1 MTFPFQRARI
11 PLLATFAA
19 SAILLGGC
27 SLVPAYERPQVDLA
41 PRWNSYQTSALDATV
56 PVRSGWWRSFGD
68 PALSALEDRALRDSP
83 TLVQA
88 RARIEQARGTAQAA
102 GAALYPTVSLNGTLE
117 RVHHASG
124 STAKVGSG
132 SSASTQS
139 LFAQAGYELD
149 FWGRNRAA
157 GDAAQALAQASVYD
171 ADTVALTLTASVADT
186 YFQLLSLRER
196 LRLAHGIADDAQR
209 LLALVQSQADLGVAS
224 RLQVEQQHT
233 TAATFATALPPLQQ
247 QFEQNSHLLAVLVG
261 AAPEQFALAD
271 GGVQAVAVPQPQ
283 AGLPASI
290 LQRRPDI
297 RAAEARL
304 QGANFDVGVARAA
317 FYPNLALTANA
328 GVSSTAL
335 GHLLSSNPVFDIGGA
350 LAQTLFDGGQ
360 RQGQLTVSRGR
371 ATELAAAYRGTV
383 LGALQ
388 EVEDGLS
395 ASVHQ
400 RELEAAALDAA
411 SSAQRASTLAEAQYR
426 LGSSD
431 FLNVLTAQ
439 RARAQAQDAL
449 LQARLGRLQA
459 AVGLFRTLGG
469 GFGAGGDTP
478 SISSLSSISGVIP

>member
-1 MTFPFQRARI
+1 MTCTLRPSRR
-11 PLLATFAA
+11 LSLATIAA
-19 SAILLGGC
+19 ITILLGGC
-27 SLVPAYERPQVDLA
+27 SLVPAYQRPQVDLA
-41 PRWNSYQTSALDATV
+41 PRWNNYQSSPLGATV
-56 PVRSGWWRSFGD
+56 PVQSGWWRSFGD

-83 TLVQA
+83 TLAQA
-88 RARIEQARGTAQAA
+88 QARIEQARGAAQSA
-102 GAALYPTVSLNGTLE
+102 GAPLYPTVTLNGTLD
-117 RVHHASG
+117 RVHNGSG
-124 STAKVGSG
+124 TAAKVGSG
-132 SSASTQS
+132 SSSNTQS

-149 FWGRNRAA
+149 FWGKNRAA

-171 ADTVALTLTASVADT
+171 TDTVALTLTASVADT

-209 LLALVQSQADLGVAS
+209 LLSLVQSQADLGVAS
-224 RLQVEQQHT
+224 SLQVEQQRSA
-233 TAATFATALPPLQQ
+233 AATFAAALPPLQQ
-247 QFEQNSHLLAVLVG
+247 QLEQNSHLLAVLVG
-261 AAPEQFALAD
+261 ATPEQFTLAD
-271 GGVQAVAVPQPQ
+271 SGMQAVAVPQPQ

-297 RAAEARL
+297 GAAEARL
-304 QGANFDVGVARAA
+304 QGANLDIGVARAA
-317 FYPNLALTANA
+317 FYPDLTLTANA
-328 GVSSTAL
+328 GVSSAAL
-335 GHLLSSNPVFDIGGA
+335 GQLLSVNPILDIGAA

-371 ATELAAAYRGTV
+371 ATELAAAYRATV

-395 ASVHQ
+395 AAVRQ
-400 RELEAAALDAA
+400 RELEAAAQEAA
-411 SSAQRASTLAEAQYR
+411 SSAERASTLAEAQYR

-439 RARAQAQDAL
+439 RTRSQAQDAL

-469 GFGAGGDTP
+469 GFDAGSETH
-478 SISSLSSISGVIP
+478 SISSISGVTP

>member
-1 MTFPFQRARI
+1 MTFPSRQARG
-11 PLLATFAA
+11 LALATLAA
-19 SAILLGGC
+19 TAVLLGGC

-41 PRWNSYQTSALDATV
+41 PRWNSYQTAPLDATV
-56 PVRSGWWRSFGD
+56 PVQSGWWRSFGD

-83 TLVQA
+83 TLAQA
-88 RARIEQARGTAQAA
+88 RARIEQARGTAQSA
-102 GAALYPTVSLNGTLE
+102 GAALYPTVSLNGTLD
-117 RVHHASG
+117 RVHNGSG
-124 STAKVGSG
+124 TTAKVGSG
-132 SSASTQS
+132 SSSNTQS

-149 FWGRNRAA
+149 FWGKNRAA

-196 LRLAHGIADDAQR
+196 LRLAQGIADDAQR

-224 RLQVEQQHT
+224 SLQVEQQRS
-233 TAATFATALPPLQQ
+233 AAASFSAALPPLQQ
-247 QFEQNSHLLAVLVG
+247 QLEQNSHLLAVLVG
-261 AAPEQFALAD
+261 ATPEQFALAD

-304 QGANFDVGVARAA
+304 QGANFDIGVARAA
-317 FYPNLALTANA
+317 FYPSLALTANA
-328 GVSSTAL
+328 GVTSAAL
-335 GHLLSSNPVFDIGGA
+335 GQLLSSNPILDIGAA

-395 ASVHQ
+395 ATVHQ
-400 RELEAAALDAA
+400 RELEAAAQDAA

-439 RARAQAQDAL
+439 RTRAQAQDAL

-469 GFGAGGDTP
+469 GFDAASDTP
-478 SISSLSSISGVIP
+478 FISSISGVTP

>member
-1 MTFPFQRARI
+1 MTFPFRPARVL
-11 PLLATFAA
+11 PLAA
-19 SAILLGGC
+19 IAVLLGGC

-41 PRWNSYQTSALDATV
+41 PRWNSYQTAPLGATV

-68 PALSALEDRALRDSP
+68 PVLSALEDRALRDSQ
-83 TLVQA
+83 TLAQA
-88 RARIEQARGTAQAA
+88 RARIEQARGAAQSA
-102 GAALYPTVSLNGTLE
+102 GAPLYPTVTLNGTLD
-117 RVHHASG
+117 RVHNASG
-124 STAKVGSG
+124 TTAKVGSG
-132 SSASTQS
+132 SSSNTQS

-149 FWGRNRAA
+149 FWGKNRAA

-196 LRLAHGIADDAQR
+196 LRLAQGIADDARR

-224 RLQVEQQHT
+224 SLQVEQQRSAT
-233 TAATFATALPPLQQ
+233 ATFAAALPPLQQ
-247 QFEQNSHLLAVLVG
+247 QLEQNSHLLAVLVG
-261 AAPEQFALAD
+261 ATPEQFALAD

-290 LQRRPDI
+290 LRRRPDI

-304 QGANFDVGVARAA
+304 QAANVDIGAARAA
-317 FYPNLALTANA
+317 FYPSLALTANA
-328 GVSSTAL
+328 GVTSAAL
-335 GHLLSSNPVFDIGGA
+335 GHLLSSNPILDIGAA

-395 ASVHQ
+395 ATVHQ
-400 RELEAAALDAA
+400 RELEAAAQAAA

-439 RARAQAQDAL
+439 RTRSQAQDAL

-469 GFGAGGDTP
+469 GFDAASETH
-478 SISSLSSISGVIP
+478 SIASISGATP

>member
-1 MTFPFQRARI
+1 MTFPSRPASG
-11 PLLATFAA
+11 LALATLAA
-19 SAILLGGC
+19 SAVLLGGC
-27 SLVPAYERPQVDLA
+27 SLVPVYERPQVDLA
-41 PRWNSYQTSALDATV
+41 PRWNSYQAAPLGVTV
-56 PVRSGWWRSFGD
+56 PVQSGWWRSFGD

-83 TLVQA
+83 TLAQA
-88 RARIEQARGTAQAA
+88 RARIEQARGTARSA
-102 GAALYPTVSLNGTLE
+102 GAALYPTVSLNGTLD
-117 RVHHASG
+117 RVHNGSG
-124 STAKVGSG
+124 TTAKVGSG
-132 SSASTQS
+132 SSNTQS

-149 FWGRNRAA
+149 FWGKNRAA
-157 GDAAQALAQASVYD
+157 GNAAQALAQASVYD

-196 LRLAHGIADDAQR
+196 LRLAQGIADDAQR

-224 RLQVEQQHT
+224 NLQVEQQRS
-233 TAATFATALPPLQQ
+233 AAAGFAAALPPLQQ
-247 QFEQNSHLLAVLVG
+247 QLEQNSHLLAVLVG
-261 AAPEQFALAD
+261 ATPEQFALAD

-283 AGLPASI
+283 PGLPASI

-304 QGANFDVGVARAA
+304 QGANFDIGVARAA
-317 FYPNLALTANA
+317 FYPSLALTANA
-328 GVSSTAL
+328 GVTSAAL
-335 GHLLSSNPVFDIGGA
+335 GQLLSSNPILDIGAA

-395 ASVHQ
+395 ATVHQ
-400 RELEAAALDAA
+400 RELEAAAQDAA
-411 SSAQRASTLAEAQYR
+411 TSAQRASTLAEAQYR

-439 RARAQAQDAL
+439 RTRAQAQDAL

-469 GFGAGGDTP
+469 GFDAGGDTP
-478 SISSLSSISGVIP
+478 SMSSLSSISGVTP

>member
-1 MTFPFQRARI
+1 MTFPSRPARG
-11 PLLATFAA
+11 LALATLAA
-19 SAILLGGC
+19 TAVLLGGC

-41 PRWNSYQTSALDATV
+41 PRWNSYQASPLGATV
-56 PVRSGWWRSFGD
+56 PVQSGWWRSFGD

-83 TLVQA
+83 TLAQA
-88 RARIEQARGTAQAA
+88 RARIEQARGTAQSA
-102 GAALYPTVSLNGTLE
+102 GAALYPTVSLNGTLD
-117 RVHHASG
+117 RVHNGSG
-124 STAKVGSG
+124 TTAKVGSG
-132 SSASTQS
+132 SSSNTQS

-149 FWGRNRAA
+149 FWGKNRAA
-157 GDAAQALAQASVYD
+157 GEAAQALAQASVYD

-196 LRLAHGIADDAQR
+196 LRLAQGIADDAQR

-224 RLQVEQQHT
+224 SLQVEQQRS
-233 TAATFATALPPLQQ
+233 AAASFAAALPPLQQ
-247 QFEQNSHLLAVLVG
+247 QLEQNSHLLAVLVG
-261 AAPEQFALAD
+261 ATPEQFALAD
-271 GGVQAVAVPQPQ
+271 GGVQAIAVPQPQ

-304 QGANFDVGVARAA
+304 QGANFDIGVARAA
-317 FYPNLALTANA
+317 FYPSLALTANA
-328 GVSSTAL
+328 GVTSAAL
-335 GHLLSSNPVFDIGGA
+335 GHLLSSNPILDIGAA

-395 ASVHQ
+395 ATVHQ
-400 RELEAAALDAA
+400 RELEAAAQDAA

-439 RARAQAQDAL
+439 RTRAQAQDAL

-469 GFGAGGDTP
+469 GFDVASDTP
-478 SISSLSSISGVIP
+478 FISSISGVTP

>member
-1 MTFPFQRARI
+1 MRFPIRRARI
-11 PLLATFAA
+11 PILATLAA

-27 SLVPAYERPQVDLA
+27 SLVPAYERPRVDLA
-41 PRWNSYQTSALDATV
+41 PRWNSYQASPLEATV

-83 TLVQA
+83 TLAQA
-88 RARIEQARGTAQAA
+88 RARIDQARGTAQSA
-102 GAALYPTVSLNGTLE
+102 GAALYPTVSLNGTLD
-117 RVHHASG
+117 RVHNGSG
-124 STAKVGSG
+124 TTAKVGSG
-132 SSASTQS
+132 SSNTQS

-196 LRLAHGIADDAQR
+196 LRLAQGIADDAQR
-209 LLALVQSQADLGVAS
+209 LLVLVQSQADLGVAS
-224 RLQVEQQHT
+224 GLQVAQQRS
-233 TAATFATALPPLQQ
+233 AAASFAAALPPLQQ
-247 QFEQNSHLLAVLVG
+247 QLEQNSHLLAVLVG
-261 AAPEQFALAD
+261 ATPEQFALAD
-271 GGVQAVAVPQPQ
+271 GGVQAVGVPQPQ

-304 QGANFDVGVARAA
+304 QGANFDIGAARAA
-317 FYPNLALTANA
+317 FYPNLTLTANA
-328 GVSSTAL
+328 GVTSAAL
-335 GHLLSSNPVFDIGGA
+335 GHLLSSNPVLDIGAA

-360 RQGQLTVSRGR
+360 RQGQLTVSQGR

-395 ASVHQ
+395 ATVHQ
-400 RELEAAALDAA
+400 RELEAAAQDAA
-411 SSAQRASTLAEAQYR
+411 SAAQRASTLAEAQYR

-439 RARAQAQDAL
+439 RTRAQAQDAL

-469 GFGAGGDTP
+469 GFDAASDTP
-478 SISSLSSISGVIP
+478 FIASISGVTP